1 MSTLRTESQQVTGL
15 ISVWAVPKA
24 RWELEDEL
32 EAGNLHPFP
41 FRFILSTSHVWTDGA
56 VELTQKEVSIYL
68 PEGIDLL
75 QAAMDTLRRA
85 KSQILAEAE
94 KKCQEIDE
102 QMQHLMMITYQP
114 QPADEA
120 NLEEETL

>member
-24 RWELEDEL
+24 RWQLEE
-32 EAGNLHPFP
+32 EISEGNFSPFP
-41 FRFILSTSHVWTDGA
+41 FRFILSTSHVWEDGA

-85 KSQILAEAE
+85 KSKILADAE

-114 QPADEA
+114 EPADEA
-120 NLEEETL
+120 SLEGEIL